1 MTKIDIKEYTIIK
14 NSSKIEIEIINY
26 TLNFSAVVNVNF
38 LDIND
43 KVISS
48 TLVYIDGD
56 NFNNNWSSDNDLI
69 NIVMNKIGVSP
80 I

>member
-56 NFNNNWSSDNDLI
+56 NFNNNWSTDLDLI